1 MSLILYT
8 YYAVLTI
15 ALLRLSLWILLSL
28 SYNLRRKPS
37 TAHFDEKMSIVV
49 PAFNEERTIAKTIRS
64 LLMIDYPDFEVI
76 IVDDGSRDGTL
87 AECRR
92 FEASGVKV
100 IHQDNGGKPR
110 ALNRGIDATEGTVIV
125 TVDADT
131 TLHRDALRRIADRFA
146 TDSRIGAVAGNV
158 KVNPERGLLNALQA
172 AEYTTRIN
180 LVRKAESVLG
190 CVTVVPGPIAAFRKQ
205 AIERAGRFS
214 ADTFAED
221 FDMTM
226 EVLRSGYR
234 VEYEDRALAY
244 TEAPVTL
251 EDLMKQRRRWYRGMI
266 QVLAK
271 HRDMYMKRRFGIAG
285 TVGVPSIW
293 FDVTAPFLNVA
304 LILLALFTSLFAVEP
319 SISLLGLGV
328 YFTMA
333 TAVSGLA
340 ITLDPVPKARE
351 FATVPLLFFH
361 NLFMDGVRM
370 MSLVEEMVG
379 IFMSWEKPQR

>member
-1 MSLILYT
+1 MSLILDT

-15 ALLRLSLWILLSL
+15 AVGRLALWILLSL
-28 SYNLRRKPS
+28 SYNLRRKAS
-37 TAHFDEKMSIVV
+37 AARFGVKMSIVV

-64 LLMIDYPDFEVI
+64 LLLIDYPDFEVI
-76 IVDDGSRDGTL
+76 VVDDGSKDGTL
-87 AECRR
+87 LECRR

-100 IHQDNGGKPR
+100 IHQENGGKPR
-110 ALNRGIDATEGTVIV
+110 ALNRGIDSSEGTIIV

-131 TLHRDALRRIADRFA
+131 TLHRDALRQIANRFT
-146 TDSRIGAVAGNV
+146 TDPRIGAIAGNV
-158 KVNPERGLLNALQA
+158 KVSPGPGLLNALQA

-190 CVTVVPGPIAAFRKQ
+190 CVTVVPGPIAAFRRE
-205 AIERAGRFS
+205 AIQRAGPFS

-244 TEAPVTL
+244 TEAPRTL

-266 QVLAK
+266 QVLSK
-271 HRDMYMKRRFGIAG
+271 HRDMYLRRRFGVPGIF
-285 TVGVPSIW
+285 GVPSIW
-293 FDVTAPFLNVA
+293 FDVTAPFLNAA
-304 LILLALFTSLFAVEP
+304 LILLALFATVFAFEPSTSL
-319 SISLLGLGV
+319 IGLAV
-328 YFTMA
+328 YFAMETG
-333 TAVSGLA
+333 VSGFA

-351 FATVPLLFFH
+351 YATVPLLFFH

-370 MSLVEEMVG
+370 MSFVEEMVG
-379 IFMSWEKPQR
+379 IFMSWEKPRR

>member
-8 YYAVLTI
+8 YYAVVTI
-15 ALLRLSLWILLSL
+15 AVCRLALWILLSL
-28 SYNLRRKPS
+28 TYNLRRKAS
-37 TAHFDEKMSIVV
+37 AARFNVKMSIVV

-76 IVDDGSRDGTL
+76 VVDDGSRDGTL
-87 AECRR
+87 IECRR

-100 IHQDNGGKPR
+100 IHQDNRGKAR
-110 ALNRGIDATEGTVIV
+110 ALNRGIDSSEGTVIV

-131 TLHRDALRRIADRFA
+131 TLHRDALRRISNRFA
-146 TDSRIGAVAGNV
+146 TDPRIGAVAGNV
-158 KVNPERGLLNALQA
+158 KVSPGPGLLNALQA

-190 CVTVVPGPIAAFRKQ
+190 CVTVVPGPIAAFRKE
-205 AIERAGRFS
+205 AIHRAGGFS

-226 EVLRSGYR
+226 GVLRNGYR
-234 VEYEDRALAY
+234 VEYEDRALAH
-244 TEAPVTL
+244 TDAPGTV

-271 HRDMYMKRRFGIAG
+271 HRDMYLRRRFGVPG
-285 TVGVPSIW
+285 TFGVPSMW
-293 FDVTAPFLNVA
+293 FDAMAPFLNVA
-304 LILLALFTSLFAVEP
+304 LILLALFMSVFAHEP
-319 SISLLGLGV
+319 SISLIGLAG
-328 YFTMA
+328 YFVME
-333 TAVSGLA
+333 TAVAGFA
-340 ITLDPVPKARE
+340 MALDPVPNARE
-351 FATVPLLFFH
+351 YATVPLLFFH

-370 MSLVEEMVG
+370 MALVEEIIG
-379 IFMSWEKPQR
+379 IFMAWETPRR